1 MSNNIKQAAK
11 NSDKSAL
18 KLLSRLFPYIKTNSG
33 GIAVM
38 YFFSLANVAATIA
51 LPFLI
56 QKGIDYGIAPKNI
69 DYLIKISVITAVVL
83 TLQFFSF
90 RYQGKLMMKIGNVIL
105 YSIRRDLFNHIQ
117 RLSFRFFDKN
127 KTGNIMTR
135 LTVDVQ
141 VLEELLMTGL
151 DTVLV
156 DVIMIVGIIGA
167 MLLLDLKLSLVLLF
181 VLPLLV
187 MIVFGL
193 QSKIVRAARGI
204 QGRLSSVNAFLN
216 ESLSG
221 VMVTRSFAREER
233 NIQLF
238 ENYNRS
244 YYQNTRRFYPLHA
257 YFWQSVIMLNTA
269 STGLVIIGG
278 GLLIKNGQVTLGVV
292 AAFLTY
298 VTQLFQPMQKISN
311 MLNQL
316 SRAYASCERIFAV
329 LDEKPDIVEVDDA
342 LKDFKLTGDV
352 SFRDVKFHYNPEE
365 PILKGISFDAKAGE
379 TVAIVGHTGSGKSTI
394 VHLISRFYDVTDGAV
409 LIGSRDI
416 RNYGIAEYRRQ
427 TAVVMQEPQIFSGSV
442 YDNISFS
449 VPGATHDEVI
459 SVCKVLGIHDMITG
473 FPQGYDTPMGE
484 RGANISIGQKQLL
497 AFARAMLR
505 NPRILIL
512 DEASAYLDTRTETMV
527 QAALSKI
534 MEGRTT
540 FVIAHRLSTIRNADT
555 IYVLDQGNIAES
567 GTHAQLVNR
576 NGIYMSF
583 LKQNLPGF
591 DSDSD

>member
-1 MSNNIKQAAK
+1 MKEKNKPANIKT
-11 NSDKSAL
+11 DKTAL
-18 KLLSRLFPYIKTNSG
+18 RLLSRLFPYIKTNVA
-33 GIAVM
+33 GIAIM
-38 YFFSLANVAATIA
+38 YLFSLINVAATIA

-56 QKGIDYGIAPKNI
+56 QKGIDYGIAPKDI
-69 DYLIKISVITAVVL
+69 DYLVKISIITAIVL
-83 TLQFFSF
+83 FLQFFSF
-90 RYQGKLMMKIGNVIL
+90 RYQGKLMMKIGNRIL
-105 YSIRRDLFNHIQ
+105 YYIRRDLFNHIQ
-117 RLSFRFFDKN
+117 GLSFRFFDKN

-181 VLPLLV
+181 ILPLLV

-193 QSKIVRAARGI
+193 QSRIVRAARGI

-233 NIQLF
+233 NIKLF
-238 ENYNRS
+238 ESYNGNY
-244 YYQNTRRFYPLHA
+244 YKNTRKFYPLHA

-269 STGLVIIGG
+269 SAGLVIIGG
-278 GLLIKNGQVTLGVV
+278 GLLIKNGQVTIGVV

-316 SRAYASCERIFAV
+316 SRAYASCERIFAIM
-329 LDEKPDIVEVDDA
+329 DEKPDIVEKANSISDS
-342 LKDFKLTGDV
+342 KLTGDV
-352 SFRDVKFHYNPEE
+352 TFKNVKFHYNPEE
-365 PILKGISFDAKAGE
+365 PILKGICFDAKAGE

-394 VHLISRFYDVTDGAV
+394 VHLVSRFYDVADGAV
-409 LIGSRDI
+409 LIDSIDI
-416 RNYGIAEYRRQ
+416 RDYSIAAYRRQ

-442 YDNISFS
+442 FENISFS
-449 VPGATHDEVI
+449 VPDSTIDDVMA
-459 SVCKVLGIHDMITG
+459 VCKQLGIHEMIID
-473 FPQGYDTPMGE
+473 FPDGYDTPMGE

-505 NPRILIL
+505 DPRILIL

-527 QAALSKI
+527 QKALASI
-534 MEGRTT
+534 MKGRTT
-540 FVIAHRLSTIRNADT
+540 FVIAHRLSTIRNANK
-555 IYVLDQGNIAES
+555 IIVLDKGIITDIGSHEE
-567 GTHAQLVNR
+567 LLKKE
-576 NGIYMSF
+576 GIYKNF
-583 LKQNLPGF
+583 LRQNNPIAG
-591 DSDSD
+591 